1 MTATGQRFAGYEL
14 EEFIGDGGNGA
25 IYRARDLRL
34 QRPVALRI
42 VAPDIAR
49 DAAARERLNR
59 ASTAV
64 ALVDHPNVAPIYE
77 TGEVDSQIF
86 IASRWIDGVSLKSL
100 VREQGALDP
109 RRAVRI
115 VNQVASALQAAH
127 GLGIIHR
134 NVKPSSVLVT
144 PVDHAYLTEFG
155 LARRQSDLTGLTV
168 ANQLLDTFDYVAPEY
183 IEGLDVDYRADI
195 YGLGCLLYEALT
207 GEVPYPRAQPAAKL
221 YAHVSS
227 EPPSARAVR
236 PEVSDQLDAVVRRA
250 MAKRPEDR
258 QQSAGEFAVD
268 AAGGLSMSAPPWAI
282 AAAPGVVIP
291 PPSHPA
297 PAPAPPAP
305 PSGPGG
311 PAPRGTAPA
320 PVASGASAPDG
331 DARRD
336 GKAAHLLL
344 ADPAKASDGDDR
356 AVQLRREPARDGY
369 YDAVFYTRPRR
380 SVGRVAIWAIA
391 VLIFLA
397 APIALLI
404 ALIS

>member
-1 MTATGQRFAGYEL
+1 VIATGQRFAGYEL
-14 EEFIGDGGNGA
+14 EEFVGDGGNGA

-49 DAAARERLNR
+49 DAATRERLNR
-59 ASTAV
+59 ASMAV

-77 TGEVDSQIF
+77 TGEVDGQIF

-100 VREQGALDP
+100 VREQGALEP

-115 VNQVASALQAAH
+115 VNQIASALQAAH
-127 GLGIIHR
+127 GLGITHR

-144 PVDHAYLTEFG
+144 SADHAYLTEFG
-155 LARRQSDLTGLTV
+155 LARRQTDLTGLTV
-168 ANQLLDTFDYVAPEY
+168 AHQLLDTFDYVAPEY
-183 IEGLDVDYRADI
+183 IEGREVDYRVDI

-227 EPPSARAVR
+227 DPPSVRAVR
-236 PEVSDQLDAVVRRA
+236 PEVSEQLDAVVRRA

-268 AAGGLSMSAPPWAI
+268 AAGGLSMSAPPWAV
-282 AAAPGVVIP
+282 AMAPGAVIA

-297 PAPAPPAP
+297 PAPPASPAAPAP
-305 PSGPGG
+305 P
-311 PAPRGTAPA
+311 
-320 PVASGASAPDG
+320 ASGASAPG
-331 DARRD
+331 ANPPRD
-336 GKAAHLLL
+336 GKAAALLS
-344 ADPAKASDGDDR
+344 ADPANASDDDDR
-356 AVQLRREPARDGY
+356 AVQLRREPAQDGY

-380 SVGRVAIWAIA
+380 SVGRIVLWTLA
-391 VLIFLA
+391 VLVFLA